1 MFVPPHRGGMEINM
15 NSEEK
20 NIAAETDAATE
31 QKTEKKKLDSEKLFP
46 KRMEKVQSFYLLL
59 VIMCT
64 IGLGVAIFCAVT
76 QDLMW
81 AAVIAAVSIFF
92 YVRFTGYTLD
102 EQLGVSYKTASG
114 SLTVTRCR
122 ARYGDIFYIPSRLLW
137 YDVEAVSDKAFFSPK
152 AKNAELHT
160 IYIPKSIK
168 HIGKDVF
175 SSCESLTTVCF
186 EGSRA
191 EWEKV
196 TKETDFSG
204 FKMEFCAPFPTI
216 TKKK

>member
-1 MFVPPHRGGMEINM
+1 M

-46 KRMEKVQSFYLLL
+46 KRMAKVQSFYLLFG
-59 VIMCT
+59 IMYT
-64 IGLGVAIFCAVT
+64 AALGIAVYFAVSS
-76 QDLMW
+76 DLKW
-81 AAVIAAVSIFF
+81 AAVIAAVTVFF
-92 YVRFTGYTLD
+92 YVRFTDYTLD
-102 EQLGVSYKTASG
+102 EQLGISYKTASG

-137 YDVEAVSDKAFFSPK
+137 YDVETISDRAFFSPK

-175 SSCESLTTVCF
+175 SSCESLSTVCF

-204 FKMEFCAPFPTI
+204 FNMVFCAPFPTI

>member
-1 MFVPPHRGGMEINM
+1 M

-20 NIAAETDAATE
+20 NIAAETEAAAE
-31 QKTEKKKLDSEKLFP
+31 QKPEKKKLDSEKLFP

-64 IGLGVAIFCAVT
+64 VGLGVAIFCAVT
-76 QDLMW
+76 QDLTW

-92 YVRFTGYTLD
+92 YVRFAGYTLD
-102 EQLGVSYKTASG
+102 DQLGLSYKTASG
-114 SLTVTRCR
+114 SMTITRCR

-137 YDVEAVSDKAFFSPK
+137 YDVETISDRAFFSPK
-152 AKNAELHT
+152 AKNGELHT

-175 SSCESLTTVCF
+175 SSCESLSTVCF
-186 EGSRA
+186 EGNQE

-196 TKETDFSG
+196 TKETDLSG
-204 FKMEFCAPFPTI
+204 FEMVFCATFPTT